1 MDGRMKLVF
10 AGSVRDVLAQIR
22 ILCLIEGDKPV
33 AQFLAELGAV
43 RTGGVVH

>member
-33 AQFLAELGAV
+33 LQLLAELGAG
-43 RTGGVVH
+43 RGAVH